1 MNSIIIEVQDFNNNW
16 FMAKS
21 IQAANDQVIRREMEQ
36 TAQNMRGR
44 RVRAVDQNGRL
55 IDLLG

>member
-1 MNSIIIEVQDFNNNW
+1 MNQIIIEVQDFNNNW

-44 RVRAVDQNGRL
+44 RVRAVDQSGRL